1 MGESFP
7 TVEFEQLN
15 YIVGYMVQAYF
26 RDIVGVVTD
35 SLETINVA
43 VKRVTL
49 AHYFLLCMGNQF
61 VNCTMDKRIL

>member
-1 MGESFP
+1 
-7 TVEFEQLN
+7 
-15 YIVGYMVQAYF
+15 MVQAYF

-35 SLETINVA
+35 SLKTINVA
-43 VKRVTL
+43 VNRVTL